1 MENEE
6 KTAVCGEELGN
17 GNLTSEQLEK
27 VAGGVDM
34 YGWATVWGLQSGYLA
49 LRTSPGYD
57 FLGIQPKNR
66 QIRLDK
72 RLFSILIGN
81 NRSGEAGYR
90 LAVLFP
96 FLLFSK
102 KRAFL

>member
-17 GNLTSEQLEK
+17 ANLTSEQLEK

-34 YGWATVWGLQSGYLA
+34 YGWATVWGLQYGYLA

-57 FLGIQPKNR
+57 F
-66 QIRLDK
+66 
-72 RLFSILIGN
+72 N
-81 NRSGEAGYR
+81 NEFICS
-90 LAVLFP
+90 
-96 FLLFSK
+96 
-102 KRAFL
+102 